1 MCYKERRGI
10 TTMRYAVNSAQVI
23 SEIVDGE
30 AVMINLTTGNYYSL
44 NESGSAV
51 WALIESGAGTEE
63 IVGRLAARYE
73 AAENELEEAVTRLLE
88 ELRHEELVVPGDQDG
103 SAPTPASEW
112 GGERSPFEVPRL
124 EKHSD
129 MQDLILLDP
138 VHEVGEQGWPHA
150 ARQD

>member
-1 MCYKERRGI
+1 
-10 TTMRYAVNSAQVI
+10 MRYAVNSGQVI

-51 WALIESGAGTEE
+51 WSLIESGAGTNE

-73 AAENELEEAVTRLLE
+73 AAENEIEEAVMRLLE
-88 ELRHEELVVPGDQDG
+88 ELRHEELVAPGAEDG
-103 SAPTPASEW
+103 SAPMPAPESS
-112 GGERSPFEVPRL
+112 GERSPFEVPRL

-138 VHEVGEQGWPHA
+138 VHEVDERGWPHA
-150 ARQD
+150 PQQD

>member
-1 MCYKERRGI
+1 
-10 TTMRYAVNSAQVI
+10 MRYAVNSGQVI

-51 WALIESGAGTEE
+51 WALIESGAGTDE

-73 AAENELEEAVTRLLE
+73 AVEDEIDEAVTRLLE
-88 ELRHEELVVPGDQDG
+88 ELRHEELVVPGAEDG
-103 SAPTPASEW
+103 SAPTPAPEP
-112 GGERSPFEVPRL
+112 GGQRTPFEVPRL

-138 VHEVGEQGWPHA
+138 VHEVDERGWPHA
-150 ARQD
+150 PERA